1 MGVLLNREKGREE
14 SALTAVLGLR
24 RNKNELLLAL
34 LATAA
39 GKKWVC
45 YFQLQHN
52 SVVYPQLYCV
62 VDCLPV

>member
-24 RNKNELLLAL
+24 RSKNELLLAL